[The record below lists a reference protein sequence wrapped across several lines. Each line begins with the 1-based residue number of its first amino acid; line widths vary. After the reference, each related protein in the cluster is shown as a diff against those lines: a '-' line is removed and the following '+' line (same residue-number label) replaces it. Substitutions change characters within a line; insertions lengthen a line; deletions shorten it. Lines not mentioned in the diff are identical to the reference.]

1 MSNLS
6 GCHADERSVPARTAI
21 DRFNYGNT
29 RPVICINHSDA
40 VHTHWRA
47 QMASKDGSING

>member
-47 QMASKDGSING
+47 QMAGKDGSING